1 MQAHLLVVTDKI
13 DEFAI
18 SRDCDSDEWN
28 HSGTVNVSAHWE
40 GEQAYGGWRSRKRLW
55 AGEQE
60 ENENPLCVGWG
71 ISVAEQKN
79 IEVML
84 LLVRK
89 KPRQASIPP
98 TPVPHTLKSEEL
110 KLQRKNEG
118 EGRDG

>member
-1 MQAHLLVVTDKI
+1 M
-13 DEFAI
+13 
-18 SRDCDSDEWN
+18 
-28 HSGTVNVSAHWE
+28 
-40 GEQAYGGWRSRKRLW
+40 
-55 AGEQE
+55 
-60 ENENPLCVGWG
+60 
-71 ISVAEQKN
+71 AEQKN

-110 KLQRKNEG
+110 KLQRKNER